1 MESLNKINSLVDSA
15 RLNST
20 RTQPFYC
27 DDDIFA
33 LDMQKVV
40 SRKWLLVDHVNRI
53 PEPEPGQFFLY
64 EVGPESIIV
73 IRDMPS
79 SRSAPVP
86 IQGPQTLS
94 KDLRRCLK
102 NGNSRPPNWGVR

>member
-73 IRDMPS
+73 IRDNDMKINALFNVCPHRGRR
-79 SRSAPVP
+79 RSQFRAH
-86 IQGPQTLS
+86 
-94 KDLRRCLK
+94 RRCRK
-102 NGNSRPPNWGVR
+102 ICAGA